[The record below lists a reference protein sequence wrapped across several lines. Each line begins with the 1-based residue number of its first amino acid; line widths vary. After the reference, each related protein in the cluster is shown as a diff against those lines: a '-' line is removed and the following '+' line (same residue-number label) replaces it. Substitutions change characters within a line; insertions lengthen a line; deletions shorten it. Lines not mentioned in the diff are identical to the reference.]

1 MGSHG
6 VAGLGVNDVGK
17 LAMLAGWRWSAA
29 IFGGGG
35 VVVGGDIVDTSGS
48 LGRPRGDGGSGRR
61 AAGGRDGGGGEIVVK
76 DVQGQF
82 AGGFG
87 NMRLVW
93 VVGLEV
99 AIEDELFERQR
110 SSAGAGD
117 GAGNVRSTS
126 SGWRAWRS
134 QIGW

>member
-93 VVGLEV
+93 VVGLKV
-99 AIEDELFERQR
+99 AIEDELFERQP
-110 SSAGAGD
+110 SSAGAG
-117 GAGNVRSTS
+117 GWGRNVRSTS
-126 SGWRAWRS
+126 SGWRA
-134 QIGW
+134 